1 MSSNITSVQ
10 YLEKPVTTDEI
21 KIASLLE
28 RTIKAIAT
36 KDLELLV
43 SVYSDTASIE
53 MEASRGMFSSKSEY
67 RARMSKGIERIRN
80 IYFRNTIIRVNV
92 QEAIISCVTAVLLRG
107 KAFPEKNQR
116 YFKCVKEGEEW
127 HIVEARY
134 IA

>member
-1 MSSNITSVQ
+1 MSNNIVSIQ

-21 KIASLLE
+21 QIASLLE
-28 RTIKAIAT
+28 RAIKAIAT

-53 MEASRGMFSSKSEY
+53 MLASRGVFSSKNEY
-67 RARMSKGIERIRN
+67 MMRMSKFIEKVRN
-80 IYFRNTIIRVNV
+80 IYFRNTIIRVNG
-92 QEAIISCVTAVLLRG
+92 QEAIISCITTVSLRG
-107 KAFPEKNQR
+107 KVFPEKNQR

-127 HIVEARY
+127 RIVEARY